1 MRLSIRDGLATVWV
15 AAAGTVYLLWATGSA
30 MTAWSA
36 RTVAVLV
43 FALGWA
49 ACVTDQKQMAM
60 VYGAAHEEPR
70 PPAAYVVI
78 VSAIGVL
85 ALVTGVI
92 ALVTGSTAMLATMAA
107 SMGGLWLLAT
117 ARHAVAPGNK
127 GAPRLQAKTG

>member
-15 AAAGTVYLLWATGSA
+15 AAAAAVYLLWATGAA

-36 RTVAVLV
+36 RTVAILV

-49 ACVTDQKQMAM
+49 ACVTDQKQIAG
-60 VYGAAHEEPR
+60 VYDAVGDSR

-85 ALVTGVI
+85 ALVTGVL
-92 ALVTGSTAMLATMAA
+92 ALVTGSTAMLATLAA

-117 ARHAVAPGNK
+117 ARHALAPGN
-127 GAPRLQAKTG
+127 RNTSRMQAKTG